1 MNPSRMLIKHKIHFS
16 SVDLKMLAEAIPD
29 IATDIELSSITNA
42 LNFFSTHH
50 PIDEQNN
57 GSDELKSYTN
67 KLLDIRAKE

>member
-1 MNPSRMLIKHKIHFS
+1 
-16 SVDLKMLAEAIPD
+16 MLAEAIPD
-29 IATDIELSSITNA
+29 FPTDIELSSLTSA

-50 PIDEQNN
+50 PIDEQKN